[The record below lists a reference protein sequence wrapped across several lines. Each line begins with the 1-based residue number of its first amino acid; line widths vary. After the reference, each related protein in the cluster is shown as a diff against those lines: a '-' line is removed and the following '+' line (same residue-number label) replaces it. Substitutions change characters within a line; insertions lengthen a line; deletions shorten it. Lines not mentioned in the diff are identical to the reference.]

1 MTMTHRSIVRIS
13 FAAALVWT
21 SGCSEPSVEKVET
34 AAAVPV
40 SVEVAKT
47 DTIEGVISVTGTVT
61 PAPGAEITIVAPEPA
76 RIAELPKAEG
86 DAVAAGDLLVR
97 FDIPSRPAEVAARRA
112 EVAQATVRLTTA
124 RAAVTRLT
132 GLVERG
138 VASAREV
145 EEAKREEADAQAAL
159 DQAQSAVTA
168 TEALAARS
176 VVRAT
181 FAGAIAKRF
190 HNVGDLVES
199 SASDPILRVVDP
211 KRLQVTAA
219 VPIADL
225 PKLNVGRSAT
235 VSTPGSEDG
244 VAARVVAIPP
254 EIEPDRA
261 TAGVRLAFASP
272 TRLPSNAPVT
282 VEIMTESHKS
292 AVIVPAAAVV
302 RGEDGTF
309 VFVVGADNKAHK
321 QAVTIGLASRED
333 VEITEGVK
341 AGDKVIVHGHEGL
354 PDGAIVTIKK

>member
-1 MTMTHRSIVRIS
+1 RTLSGGDSAARRGRRTNGAGRLRCGPDQLERPASGAAIRTRHPAARTRSRPRLSACACRSRTRHRRTPSVMTMTHRSIVRIS

-211 KRLQVTAA
+211 
-219 VPIADL
+219 
-225 PKLNVGRSAT
+225 
-235 VSTPGSEDG
+235 
-244 VAARVVAIPP
+244 
-254 EIEPDRA
+254 
-261 TAGVRLAFASP
+261 
-272 TRLPSNAPVT
+272 
-282 VEIMTESHKS
+282 
-292 AVIVPAAAVV
+292 
-302 RGEDGTF
+302 
-309 VFVVGADNKAHK
+309 
-321 QAVTIGLASRED
+321 
-333 VEITEGVK
+333 
-341 AGDKVIVHGHEGL
+341 
-354 PDGAIVTIKK
+354 